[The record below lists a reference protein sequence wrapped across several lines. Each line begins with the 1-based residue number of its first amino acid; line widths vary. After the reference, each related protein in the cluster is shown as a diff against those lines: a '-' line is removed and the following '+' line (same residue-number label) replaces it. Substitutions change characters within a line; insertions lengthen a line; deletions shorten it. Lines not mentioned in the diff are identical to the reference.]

1 MFKRER
7 VLTNHFL
14 PGLLLIVLGL
24 LLTASAN
31 AQTTTSQAHD
41 SEIATNK
48 SAAKK
53 TESNASARSLAPVY
67 TDFRG
72 VRLGMAATDVR
83 ENLGHLRN
91 KGDRQDFFVF
101 SESES
106 AQIVYDAQGKVTTIS
121 VDYLPKTGEAPT
133 PESVLGE
140 AVTSK
145 PDGSIYQLKRYPE
158 VGYWVA
164 YSRTAGDNPI
174 VTVTMQKM

>member
-1 MFKRER
+1 MFKRQR
-7 VLTNHFL
+7 LLTNHFL
-14 PGLLLIVLGL
+14 PGLLLTVLGL
-24 LLTASAN
+24 LLSSSAT
-31 AQTTTSQAHD
+31 AQTTTSPAHD

-53 TESNASARSLAPVY
+53 PESNGAARSLVPVY

-72 VRLGMAATDVR
+72 VQLGMAATDVR
-83 ENLGHLRN
+83 EKLGHLRS

-106 AQIVYDAQGKVTTIS
+106 AQIVYDAQGKVTAIS
-121 VDYLPKTGEAPT
+121 VDYLPKTGEAPS

-140 AVTSK
+140 AVTAR
-145 PDGSIYQLKRYPE
+145 PDGSIYQLKRYSE
-158 VGYWVA
+158 AGYWVA